1 MYDASKVIPG
11 LLIFGVLIT
20 SPVWY
25 SALSG
30 KIHYV
35 PEPQI
40 VTSNNQCIESK
51 EYMRDNH
58 MHLLDQWRQMKV
70 RDGQTVYTASD
81 GKTYDISLTGTC
93 LKCHSNKEEF
103 CDTCHQYAGVQ
114 PNCWDC
120 HVVPEGD

>member
-1 MYDASKVIPG
+1 MYDTGKVIPG

-20 SPVWY
+20 APIWY
-25 SALSG
+25 SAIGG
-30 KIHYV
+30 KIHDV
-35 PEPQI
+35 PELQLP
-40 VTSNNQCIESK
+40 TSANQCVEAT
-51 EYMRDNH
+51 EWMRDNH

-81 GKTYDISLTGTC
+81 GKTYEISLTNTC
-93 LKCHSNKEEF
+93 LDCHSNKEEF
-103 CDTCHQYAGVQ
+103 CDTCHNYAGVQ